1 LKTLPPNLPPQGGG
15 IYFGFPQQ
23 ELSTAKV
30 LNLLRENQGS
40 CISGEELSA
49 RMGVSRTAVWKQI
62 HQLEA
67 AGYQVEAIP
76 HRGYRLLS
84 TPDRL
89 LPDEIRAGLQTRV
102 LGQQVICFE
111 STGSTNDLA
120 LELAAQGA
128 QEGTLIAAEN
138 QTRGRGRRERTWIS
152 KAGAN
157 LLFSLILRPPW
168 IAEQAPLITLMLAV
182 AVAEGIRRE
191 TGLLARIKWPNDVLI
206 KDAKVAGIL
215 TEMRAQTD
223 AIEYVVCGIGINVN
237 AAPAGALRQPT
248 SSLSKLLG
256 KPLLRLSL
264 LRRILYEAEQ
274 LYFKARHNGPRS
286 VLETGQNLSCLQGT
300 QVLIQLA
307 NQEHLEGMII
317 GMDDYGA
324 LLLRLES
331 GVTRRITSGEVSLV
345 RPEG

>member
-1 LKTLPPNLPPQGGG
+1 MGIQWKTALGETSIITNM
-15 IYFGFPQQ
+15 
-23 ELSTAKV
+23 LSTTKV

-67 AGYQVEAIP
+67 VGYQVEAIP

-89 LPDEIRAGLQTRV
+89 LPDEIAVGLQTRV
-102 LGQQVICFE
+102 FGQRQICFE
-111 STGSTNDLA
+111 NIGSTNDLA
-120 LELAAQGA
+120 LKLAAQGA
-128 QEGTLIAAEN
+128 QAGTLIAAEN
-138 QTRGRGRRERTWIS
+138 QTNGRGRRERTWIS

-157 LLFSLILRPPW
+157 LLFSLVLRPPW

-182 AVAEGIRRE
+182 AVAGGIRRE
-191 TGLLARIKWPNDVLI
+191 TGLLAGIKWPNDILI
-206 KDAKVAGIL
+206 KGAKVAGIL

-237 AAPAGALRQPT
+237 AAPAGPLRQPAT
-248 SSLSKLLG
+248 SLSKLMG
-256 KPLLRLSL
+256 KSLLRLPL

-274 LYFKARHNGPRS
+274 LYFRACHNGPHS
-286 VLETGQNLSCLQGT
+286 VIEAGKNLSCLQGT
-300 QVLIQLA
+300 QVLVQLTD
-307 NQEHLEGMII
+307 QERLEGMII
-317 GMDDYGA
+317 GMDDNGA

-331 GVTRRITSGEVSLV
+331 GVTRRITSGELSLV
-345 RPEG
+345 RPE